1 MSTTSEN
8 TWTRTRARTTRATA
22 ASSTSWTGS
31 ARSRACAGT
40 SRWSRWHARPCRF
53 GAPSSTTPRC
63 SRSASRR
70 FCWCGATTSRPKRHR
85 NSYSSTEGSTMSEAT
100 QLNLPSAVQV
110 LAAGEAQIHEIEN
123 KMLQGIFACRSTEAV
138 EASITFARFLS
149 TSGITPENYPVFL
162 QMLEVENHWVI
173 DALIGDR
180 DPFLLLSSVQ
190 PNRFIVSRLLAMMTR
205 WHKGG
210 IYHKNLS
217 VILGVLQSVYSSARD
232 GYRIYP
238 LTIADL
244 NAVGKHLDKQK
255 GQDDPLNRAILE
267 LLEKISALEDAGDPE
282 MEEVAVHASRIRNA
296 FFDDRKKMDDII
308 PPVLLVSAP
317 GRTEIEPR
325 NRVPAGS
332 IGSQRLRAAT
342 PPAEPRPGK
351 ED

>member
-1 MSTTSEN
+1 
-8 TWTRTRARTTRATA
+8 
-22 ASSTSWTGS
+22 
-31 ARSRACAGT
+31 
-40 SRWSRWHARPCRF
+40 
-53 GAPSSTTPRC
+53 
-63 SRSASRR
+63 
-70 FCWCGATTSRPKRHR
+70 
-85 NSYSSTEGSTMSEAT
+85 MSEAT
-100 QLNLPSAVQV
+100 NLNLSSPSDV
-110 LAAGEAQIHEIEN
+110 LAAGESQIHEIEN
-123 KMLQGIFACRSTEAV
+123 KMLQGIFACRSSEAV

-210 IYHKNLS
+210 IYPKNLS

-267 LLEKISALEDAGDPE
+267 LLEKISALEDAGDPGLEE
-282 MEEVAVHASRIRNA
+282 MAVHASRIRNA
-296 FFDDRKKMDDII
+296 FFDDRKQMDDII

-317 GRTEIEPR
+317 GRAEIEPR
-325 NRVPAGS
+325 RRSATLSKESPAK
-332 IGSQRLRAAT
+332 RPERPVAELRPAAPA
-342 PPAEPRPGK
+342 PPDRKPG
-351 ED
+351 EAD